1 MNLQFTLA
9 ARYLTGRKLR
19 TTLTTLATIFGITLI
34 FGMNA
39 VLPTMIGAMQANVQG
54 AEGETDF
61 TITNLTGDSFPAEAA
76 GPLNQIDGV
85 RAVAS
90 SLERTINLPA
100 DFVDHDPSRPD
111 RIIAVNLVGVIS
123 EEARTVRAYPIVEG
137 RYLNDADTASTVIT
151 QTLADAFSVKVG
163 DSIRLPSI
171 SGLTKLTVVGL
182 LPASIGNENEMVLV
196 PLSQAQQITGETG
209 KVNIIRINVEA
220 FASQARRAEIQSHI
234 ETALGKNFKIGSLIA
249 DDEMFATMQMARI
262 GLSVFGALAL
272 FMGGFI
278 IFNTFRTVITER
290 RRDIGMLRA
299 LGATRRTIIGA
310 ILTEGFLQGL
320 LGSIIGILLGY
331 LLAIGVL
338 KVAQGPLSAFINI
351 KLGLP
356 VIQPG
361 LLVVSILLGVGVTLL
376 SGLIP
381 AWNASRVSP
390 LEALRPTVA
399 EVEFKRQTGRSFWLG
414 VGILILTVLA
424 ILSGQ
429 SMLILPGG
437 VLFLVGLV
445 LVAPGLIRPFAS
457 LFGRVVAL
465 ATVRQGIG
473 GLAQSS
479 LTRQPSR
486 VAITASTSLLA
497 LAVIVAAGGIVTSMK
512 GTILEMLEDS
522 LGSDFVFVPP
532 SVGLWGSNVGASP
545 QLAEELRTV
554 PGVETVSTLRYSASQ
569 VNGQM
574 VSVLGIQPEAFQKV
588 SGLVFMKGSR
598 SAYQDIASQRA
609 LIANSVFMVSTGLK
623 PGDTVE
629 LQTPDG
635 KASYRIAAVATDL
648 LNAKINTVYISQAS
662 LQADFGDAEDVFIQ
676 LDLQPGADLEAAG
689 AQIKALGEDYPQF
702 KVISGTDY
710 YGTMVAQFGAAF
722 SAMYILFAILAFP
735 SLIAMLNTLTISV
748 LERTRE
754 IGMIRAVGGT
764 RRQIRSMVVAESLLL
779 AAIGA
784 TFGIVGGMYLGYVLV
799 TAVKA
804 IFPMGYSFP
813 VSGIVAAVV
822 IGLLFGVF
830 AAVIPARQAARLEI
844 IQALRYE

>member
-76 GPLNQIDGV
+76 SPLNQIDGV

-676 LDLQPGADLEAAG
+676 LDLQPGADREAAG